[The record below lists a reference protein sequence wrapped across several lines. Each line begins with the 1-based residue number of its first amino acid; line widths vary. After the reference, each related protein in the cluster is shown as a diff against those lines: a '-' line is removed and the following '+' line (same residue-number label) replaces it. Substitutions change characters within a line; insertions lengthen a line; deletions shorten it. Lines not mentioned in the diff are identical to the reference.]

1 VDEMDRLQ
9 VGKRYFCANCETE
22 VICVK
27 PGQGPIVC
35 DGERMQLRAAK
46 PLPATD

>member
-1 VDEMDRLQ
+1 MSDADKLQ
-9 VGKRYFCANCETE
+9 VGKRYFCATCDTE

-35 DGERMQLRAAK
+35 DGEPMQLRAAK